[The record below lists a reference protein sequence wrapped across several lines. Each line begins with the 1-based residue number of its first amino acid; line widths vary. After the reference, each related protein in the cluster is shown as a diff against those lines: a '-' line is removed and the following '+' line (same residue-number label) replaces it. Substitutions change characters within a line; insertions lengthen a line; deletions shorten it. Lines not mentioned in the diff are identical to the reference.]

1 MCFFLLPEE
10 HKPRNQMIVAQ
21 DEASVKHQDAPPSN
35 SAPPRDPRGE
45 LADMLCENAAAQ
57 HNGPPVETKKEKNDS
72 SASSSSSEEE
82 EEKPAIEEA

>member
-1 MCFFLLPEE
+1 
-10 HKPRNQMIVAQ
+10 MIVAQ

-45 LADMLCENAAAQ
+45 LADMLRENAAAQ

-72 SASSSSSEEE
+72 SASSSSSSSSSSSEEE